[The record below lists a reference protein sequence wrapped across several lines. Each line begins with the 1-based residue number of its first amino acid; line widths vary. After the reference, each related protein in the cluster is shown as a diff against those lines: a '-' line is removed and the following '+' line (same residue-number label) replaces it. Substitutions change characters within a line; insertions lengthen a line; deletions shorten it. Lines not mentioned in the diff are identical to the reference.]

1 MFPSPPRRYTGR
13 RRVDW
18 EAIAADLRDT
28 ELTQTVIAKKHH
40 VSPRT
45 VHNVKI
51 AYRIERPAKSKP
63 HTEAIIADLKD
74 NELTL
79 EQIAARHNV
88 AYHTVWRIKKRA
100 GIEREAV
107 YTRRQRHLTGDERQA
122 VIRAL
127 TDGDMSQPQIA
138 AQYGVSTPTIANI
151 RREAGIVETASVR
164 ARRNRR
170 QAIEA
175 DLRLMA
181 ETEQTGQQIAE
192 VHGVSASYVSQIKR
206 AMGSESGNYSSNGT
220 LEERLRRVEDLHIPT
235 D

>member
-1 MFPSPPRRYTGR
+1 MFLSPPRRYTGR

-18 EAIAADLRDT
+18 EAIAADLINT
-28 ELTQTVIAKKHH
+28 ELTQAAIAKKHH

-45 VHNVKI
+45 VHNVKV

-107 YTRRQRHLTGDERQA
+107 YTRRQKRLTNDEKQA

-127 TDGDMSQPQIA
+127 IDGDSQPQIA
-138 AQYGVSTPTIANI
+138 AQYGVSTTTIANI
-151 RREAGIVETASVR
+151 RREAGIVETGSVR

-192 VHGVSASYVSQIKR
+192 AHGVSASYVSQIKR
-206 AMGSESGNYSSNGT
+206 ATGSEPGNYSSNGT
-220 LEERLRRVEDLHIPT
+220 LEERLQRVENLHIPT